1 MEVVVEV
8 ELMRSLVSFH
18 IINMA
23 KVSKRYSLL
32 NIPPKML
39 EKSIAESNERL
50 KRQNNNISIRIKDAK
65 KSIKSKE
72 KEIKDLDKKLK
83 VSRKEADTS
92 GKNLAKIKADIYS
105 LEKKT
110 SKLNEVIKT
119 LKGEE
124 YSQNKNIK
132 QLKSSK
138 EKLND
143 TLAGLE
149 IRKQRASKLIHDI
162 EGLEVRKSVAQSD
175 LNKLFK
181 SRSIVEDK
189 IASLEDFLDKSR
201 DNLKIKQSEFTVEHK
216 KLTDKLDIV
225 KGEIVRNEA
234 DRDYK
239 LRTLESDIG
248 HKNAELSAVNS
259 LIDKAENEYI
269 GWEKRIKK
277 AKSLVD
283 IEERKVQTVKDAYET
298 WRINTLEQVAKM
310 KMKNKIDMI
319 DKAGLAEIL
328 GNG

>member
-8 ELMRSLVSFH
+8 ELMRSLASFH

-83 VSRKEADTS
+83 VSRKETGVS

-162 EGLEVRKSVAQSD
+162 EGLDVRRSVAQSD

-248 HKNAELSAVNS
+248 HKNAELQAVNS